1 MVNAEA
7 RRRDLYNGLQE
18 LLGTERADTL
28 MAHLPLREMTEL
40 ATKGDI
46 ARLEARFDGLETR
59 FDGLEARFDGSEA
72 RFDSLEARF
81 DGLEARF
88 GGLEA
93 RVDRLDGKL
102 DAGLAS
108 VNQRLDRFF
117 LTQSAGLIA
126 MVGTLITALLL

>member
-46 ARLEARFDGLETR
+46 ARLEAR